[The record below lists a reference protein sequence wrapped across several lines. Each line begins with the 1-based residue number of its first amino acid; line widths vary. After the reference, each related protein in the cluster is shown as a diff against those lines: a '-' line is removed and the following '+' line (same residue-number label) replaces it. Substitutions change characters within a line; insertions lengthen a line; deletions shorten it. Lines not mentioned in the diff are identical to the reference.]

1 MIGTTIKQYRILE
14 RIGAGGMGVVYKAE
28 DTRLGR
34 RVALKFLPPY
44 ALDSEE
50 DRARFLIEAQSAA
63 ALDHPNICTIHEIG
77 EDGEHH
83 FIVMAFVDG
92 PSLKERL
99 KDGAMEPGEAINV
112 AAQIA
117 AGLSKAHEKG
127 IIHRD
132 IKPANILL
140 AEGGLVKICDFG
152 LAKSSI
158 SKKVTRTGST
168 IGTAA
173 YMSPEQA
180 RSEHVDQRTDIWS
193 LGVILYEMLS
203 GKPPFVADHEAVVI
217 YAILNDEFPPLEE
230 KRPGLPPKL
239 YDIVRKALA
248 HKSADRYSSMEEMRR
263 DLKSVASQVQSPSTT
278 SGTFPVVQQSP
289 APKTQPPAKTTAQ
302 ATAGATSRQATAPKP
317 EPKKP
322 APEGKKKSAP
332 VLYIV
337 VGAMTI
343 AAVLAIL
350 WFNQKPSVEAPTE
363 ENAAVDAPAITPPEA
378 AGDAEAGARSQ
389 SQTAAADLKLPVVA
403 VLYMEN
409 IGNNRDEE
417 YFAAGM
423 TQEMIDALSAIK
435 KIKVTTRFDVMPLR
449 GQELAVDNFGKRLN
463 ADYILDAAVQKDK
476 KSVKLNAHLHR
487 VSDRELRWSL
497 RFDRPVAELFSIQAE
512 IADSIASALGVA
524 VTPEEKREA
533 INFGTTNA
541 EAYDQYL
548 KGRYHYDRRT
558 EDDNEIAEKAFRRAV
573 SLDKGYA
580 QAQIGLARTLLQQ
593 IDWGWDDDAKLLT
606 EAGNLLQSASQKD
619 TSTAEYYSGIGV
631 LASLR
636 NDISGAIRAHRR
648 SVQIAPQDPDTHYRL
663 GVQLAMMSQL
673 DEASKEFRKA
683 TELQPLY
690 VDAHR
695 WLARVAA
702 FSGKPRDAA
711 KSIETALDISPN
723 LARVR
728 VAAGQHSFWQGNF
741 VVADS
746 QVQKAITLRPKTY
759 RQKGVA
765 GTIALFQ
772 RKTAPATSLLKDA
785 CDKVNDWRF
794 SLRLAQAYQLAG
806 KSSQADKS
814 LKEALAQSSK
824 ELASRPGDLEIEY
837 GQLYI
842 RCLLGE
848 VKDPEQDFKRLATNT
863 QKTLDPTVR
872 YYYTAAIDAH
882 LGMTD
887 RAIENIERVLK
898 MSVYAPA
905 YVAADPMF
913 EILKKDTRF
922 QKLAGVS
929 PSS

>member
-230 KRPGLPPKL
+230 KHPGLPPKL
-239 YDIVRKALA
+239 YEIVRKALA

-263 DLKSVASQVQSPSTT
+263 DLKAVAPQVTSPSTT
-278 SGTFPVVQQSP
+278 SGTFPVVQQSAP
-289 APKTQPPAKTTAQ
+289 PKSQESAKKKTSTSPSAPPPVAPKSGLRKAV
-302 ATAGATSRQATAPKP
+302 S
-317 EPKKP
+317 E
-322 APEGKKKSAP
+322 EKKKSSP

-337 VGAMTI
+337 VGAMTV
-343 AAVLAIL
+343 AAVLAVL
-350 WFNQKPSVEAPTE
+350 WFNRKPSVEAPSE
-363 ENAAVDAPAITPPEA
+363 DSVAVEAPAIAPPEA
-378 AGDAEAGARSQ
+378 AGDAEAGAKSQ
-389 SQTAAADLKLPVVA
+389 SQTSAADLKLPVVA

-409 IGNNRDEE
+409 IGNNREEE

-423 TQEMIDALSAIK
+423 THEMIDALSAMK
-435 KIKVTTRFDVMPLR
+435 KLRVTSRYDVMPLR

-463 ADYILDAAVQKDK
+463 ADYILDAAVQRDK

-497 RFDRPVAELFSIQAE
+497 RFDRPVAELFSVQAE
-512 IADSIASALGVA
+512 IADSIASALGVV
-524 VTPEEKREA
+524 VTPEEKRDV
-533 INFGTTNA
+533 INFGTSNA
-541 EAYDQYL
+541 EAFDQYM

-573 SLDKGYA
+573 SLDKGYT

-606 EAGNLLQSASQKD
+606 EAGSLLQSASQKD
-619 TSTAEYYSGIGV
+619 TSSAEYYSGIGV

-663 GVQLAMMSQL
+663 GVQLAMMAQL
-673 DEASKEFRKA
+673 DEASREFRKA

-690 VDAHR
+690 IDAHR

-702 FSGKPRDAA
+702 FSGKPQDAA
-711 KSIETALDISPN
+711 RSIETALDIAPN

-728 VAAGQHSFWQGNF
+728 VAAGQHSFWQGDF

-746 QVQKAITLRPKTY
+746 QVQKAISLRPKTY

-785 CDKVNDWRF
+785 CDKVNDWRL

-806 KSSQADKS
+806 KASQADKS

-824 ELASRPGDLEIEY
+824 ELESRPGDLELEY

-898 MSVYAPA
+898 MNVYAPGFI
-905 YVAADPMF
+905 AADPVF
-913 EILKKDTRF
+913 EKLAKDTRF